1 MKKQIGICALIAV
14 LVLVAVGCA
23 SFTTATEYITNIA
36 FVTAV
41 ERRNVINWTKEED
54 GTVPLTPENLKA
66 IRAIR
71 ELDISDMELTDL
83 SGIEWFSKLAILDCS
98 GNRLTEL
105 DLSQNS
111 NLWILWCNSNQLRS
125 LDLSHNTALVG
136 LDCSTNRL
144 TDLDVSHNTALVA
157 LDCSSNHLTK
167 LDVSNNIELDGL
179 GCTNNQLSE
188 LDVSQNTALEV
199 LYCGSNQLSGLD
211 VSQNTALTELYCYEN
226 QLRSLDVSHNPK
238 LYCGGQKTSDGEVQQ
253 LTLTLTAE
261 QREIWDRYWANA
273 RYDNANNYD
282 VTIEERNSGAEN
294 HPDTA
299 TDTTAEYITNIAFI
313 TAVEEATDI
322 DWTKEEDGTV
332 RLTPENLK
340 AIRAVTELDLSYMEL
355 TDLSGIEW
363 FSGLEVLDCTSNYLR
378 SLDLSYN
385 TKLEILWCEENQVRN
400 LDLSHNTALEEL
412 GCGGNQLTSL
422 DMSHNTKLEFLSC
435 YENQLSE
442 LDVSQNTALEDLIC
456 KNNQLSE
463 LDLSQNLALTVLDCS
478 KNQLTEL
485 DISHN
490 PTLEELW
497 CFENQLR
504 SLDVSQNTALEKLY
518 CGGQKTS
525 DGKVQEL
532 TLTLTAEQR
541 EEWVWYWADETYED
555 ANNYDV
561 TIEE

>member
-226 QLRSLDVSHNPK
+226 QLRSLDVSHNP
-238 LYCGGQKTSDGEVQQ
+238 
-253 LTLTLTAE
+253 
-261 QREIWDRYWANA
+261 
-273 RYDNANNYD
+273 
-282 VTIEERNSGAEN
+282 
-294 HPDTA
+294 
-299 TDTTAEYITNIAFI
+299 
-313 TAVEEATDI
+313 
-322 DWTKEEDGTV
+322 
-332 RLTPENLK
+332 
-340 AIRAVTELDLSYMEL
+340 
-355 TDLSGIEW
+355 
-363 FSGLEVLDCTSNYLR
+363 
-378 SLDLSYN
+378 
-385 TKLEILWCEENQVRN
+385 
-400 LDLSHNTALEEL
+400 
-412 GCGGNQLTSL
+412 
-422 DMSHNTKLEFLSC
+422 
-435 YENQLSE
+435 
-442 LDVSQNTALEDLIC
+442 
-456 KNNQLSE
+456 
-463 LDLSQNLALTVLDCS
+463 
-478 KNQLTEL
+478 
-485 DISHN
+485 
-490 PTLEELW
+490 TLEELW
-497 CFENQLR
+497 CSDNQLK
-504 SLDVSQNTALEKLY
+504 SLDLSQNPA
-518 CGGQKTS
+518 
-525 DGKVQEL
+525 L
-532 TLTLTAEQR
+532 TLLSCFQQSAEGSGSVAKHCTGKTVLRRSENIRWRGTAINTDIDGGAER
-541 EEWVWYWADETYED
+541 NMGWVLGECK
-555 ANNYDV
+555 
-561 TIEE
+561 I